1 MSAPIDYQDVF
12 LKYSDIPGVKPLSSE
27 LKLAELGINY
37 ADGIIFAKKT
47 DGTVLEYKDAS
58 TFALA
63 IHTHGISDITGLQAA
78 LDTLTTAVR
87 TAQSAAEAAQST
99 ANTAVLNAATA
110 QTAADASLKKDQN
123 LADLS
128 DKAMARSNLGV
139 MSSVETT
146 NAIATAKGEAEVYT
160 DGAITALVGGASEA
174 YNTLKKLQTE
184 LEGEGDA
191 ISGLVTTIGGV
202 DTRVSTLEGQNLDSR
217 ITTAQAAAETAQA
230 GADASLKKSDNL
242 AAVADK
248 GAART
253 NLEVYSTTE
262 VDVAISTA
270 VSALSGSAGQ
280 DIAAVSGR
288 VTVLEGQNLDSRLTT
303 AETQLSGLGTMS
315 TQNADNVAISGGAIT
330 GSTTLG
336 SSQALLPTDAG
347 TVLTSRSTI
356 RGGTFSG
363 F

>member
-1 MSAPIDYQDVF
+1 MSAPDYQNVF
-12 LKYSDIPGVKPLSSE
+12 LKYSDIAGVVPLPSE
-27 LKLAELGINY
+27 LSIAELAINT
-37 ADGIIFAKKT
+37 ADGVLFAKKN
-47 DGTVLEYKDAS
+47 DGTVLSFKDAS

-63 IHTHGISDITGLQAA
+63 IHGHSISDITGLQSA
-78 LDTLTTAVR
+78 LNTLTLA
-87 TAQSAAEAAQST
+87 
-99 ANTAVLNAATA
+99 AATA
-110 QTAADASLKKDQN
+110 QTGADASLKKDQN
-123 LADLS
+123 LADLTDLALS
-128 DKAMARSNLGV
+128 RSNLGV

-202 DTRVSTLEGQNLDSR
+202 DTRVSTLESQNLDSR
-217 ITTAQAAAETAQA
+217 ITTAQTAAETAQA

-262 VDVAISTA
+262 VDVAISSA

-288 VTVLEGQNLDSRLTT
+288 VTVLESQNLDSRLTT

-330 GSTTLG
+330 GSVTLG

>member
-1 MSAPIDYQDVF
+1 MSVPDYQNVF
-12 LKYSDIPGVKPLSSE
+12 LKYSDIAGVTPLATE
-27 LKLAELGINY
+27 LNIAELAINT
-37 ADGIIFAKKT
+37 ADGILFAKKN
-47 DGTVLEYKDAS
+47 DGTVLSFKDAT

-63 IHTHGISDITGLQAA
+63 IHGHSISDITGLQSA
-78 LDTLTTAVR
+78 LDTLTTAAS
-87 TAQSAAEAAQST
+87 TAQTAAENAQST

-160 DGAITALVGGASEA
+160 DGAITALVGGASAA
-174 YNTLKKLQTE
+174 YDTLKELQTALKNE
-184 LEGEGDA
+184 DSAVAALT
-191 ISGLVTTIGGV
+191 TTIGGV

-217 ITTAQAAAETAQA
+217 ITTAQAAAGTAQA

-253 NLEVYSTTE
+253 NLQVYSTTE
-262 VDVAISTA
+262 VDVAISSA

-288 VTVLEGQNLDSRLTT
+288 VTVLEGQHLDSRLTT
-303 AETQLSGLGTMS
+303 SETQLSGLGTMS
-315 TQNADNVAISGGAIT
+315 TQNANNVAISGGAIT
-330 GSTTLG
+330 GSVTLG